1 VSDISGKGSA
11 FANFNALTNDPDSV
25 ECAELMRNMAKLFR
39 HVVDRCDDEQIA
51 KYDEVL
57 CQLAEIVEAEARAD
71 VAKMLAPLNRAPGT
85 VVIKLAH
92 DEIEVAAPLL
102 EYSSVLSDDDL
113 IEIVQGA
120 SNDHRFA
127 IAGRNPVTDRVG
139 SEIVKLGDSRTVVRL
154 VANEN
159 AEIGTSTGA
168 GLLARASN
176 DKDIA
181 KEMGQRKDVDW
192 KSIHSRLS
200 MAGKRAMH
208 KLAEANMP
216 VQKEQM
222 EAAQAA
228 VLNRMK
234 NEIGFSARDGKWHG
248 DKSKHWPTV
257 ASLTCNRLSVSA
269 ALATAIMWPVRW
281 RFCCALNL
289 RCWSNGWPIR
299 IPAR

>member
-127 IAGRNPVTDRVG
+127 IA
-139 SEIVKLGDSRTVVRL
+139 
-154 VANEN
+154 
-159 AEIGTSTGA
+159 
-168 GLLARASN
+168 
-176 DKDIA
+176 
-181 KEMGQRKDVDW
+181 
-192 KSIHSRLS
+192 
-200 MAGKRAMH
+200 
-208 KLAEANMP
+208 
-216 VQKEQM
+216 
-222 EAAQAA
+222 
-228 VLNRMK
+228 
-234 NEIGFSARDGKWHG
+234 
-248 DKSKHWPTV
+248 
-257 ASLTCNRLSVSA
+257 VSA
-269 ALATAIMWPVRW
+269 SSI
-281 RFCCALNL
+281 
-289 RCWSNGWPIR
+289 
-299 IPAR
+299 